1 MLSISTSW
9 NVKRKFEIKEMLAEL
24 KSTGLN
30 TIEIG
35 YHFKP
40 EKLEEI
46 ISLLKPMGLTV
57 SSVHNFCPRPDD
69 GPSPRHI
76 SNYYRLSSVDE
87 EEREKAVEWTKRSVD
102 TANRVGC
109 GFVVIHAGTVEM
121 EELPYN
127 ILSKMFEAGNG
138 HTEEFRQTKEKYL
151 NLRKKKSPP
160 HVEAVKKSLE
170 EVLSYARSH
179 HVRIGLE
186 TRFYPNEIPNFEEV
200 GYFLRLFTDKGL
212 VYWHDIGHAQA
223 NDRLKIT
230 SHEEYFKH
238 YKDHLWGVHIHDCK
252 GVEDHLAPFTGDIN
266 FKKIFS
272 LIPKRASRIIEA
284 HPPAT
289 VAQIKIAVKR
299 LSEL

>member
-9 NVKRKFEIKEMLAEL
+9 NVRKKFEIKEMLTEL

-40 EKLEEI
+40 DKLEEI
-46 ISLLKPMGLTV
+46 ISCLQPMGLTV
-57 SSVHNFCPRPDD
+57 SSVHNFCPCPDD
-69 GPSPRHI
+69 APSSRHI

-87 EEREKAVEWTKRSVD
+87 EERKKAVEWTKRSVD
-102 TANRVGC
+102 TAHRVGC

-121 EELPYN
+121 GEMPYN
-127 ILSKMFEAGNG
+127 ILSKLFEEGRSG
-138 HTEEFRQTKEKYL
+138 TEEFRQNREQYL
-151 NLRKKKSPP
+151 KLRKQNCPP
-160 HVEAVKKSLE
+160 YVEAVKKSLE
-170 EVLSYARSH
+170 EVLSYARSRDI
-179 HVRIGLE
+179 RIGLE

-200 GYFLRLFTDKGL
+200 GYFLKLFADKGL
-212 VYWHDIGHAQA
+212 VYWHDTGHAQA
-223 NDRLKIT
+223 NDRLGIKP
-230 SHEEYFKH
+230 HEDYFKS
-238 YKDHLWGVHIHDCK
+238 YADHLWGVHIHDCK
-252 GVEDHLAPFTGDIN
+252 GVEDHMAPFTGDID

-272 LIPKRASRIIEA
+272 LIPKRVNRIIEA

-289 VAQIKIAVKR
+289 IEQIKIAVKR